1 MLKCEVQR
9 GEVIGIVVRDI
20 KLPKELVKNYVIE
33 KHAEKRWSY
42 YVLITVDVIK
52 YIMSHEND
60 FVIY

>member
-1 MLKCEVQR
+1 MLKCEGQR
-9 GEVIGIVVRDI
+9 GEVIGIVVHDI

-42 YVLITVDVIK
+42 YVLLIVDVIK
-52 YIMSHEND
+52 YIMSHKND